1 VWAGS
6 MGRNWI
12 VEILIW
18 KKKRKYHSKK
28 NLDIIHLIDK
38 YFNRSITSLE
48 GKKSNLCKAS
58 LFD

>member
-18 KKKRKYHSKK
+18 KKKRKYHSNE
-28 NLDIIHLIDK
+28 NLDIIHLIDE

-48 GKKSNLCKAS
+48 EKKSNLCKACT
-58 LFD
+58 F